1 MDVTGAPVAPG
12 SRSVGLREVGRRAVE
27 VYREVESTGVP
38 VTVTDNGRPIARIV
52 LIRREESWYQRMVRQ
67 GRVRPVKGDSHIPLD
82 GWTLPE
88 GLTLEALLAED
99 REEFVD

>member
-1 MDVTGAPVAPG
+1 MAPG

-52 LIRREESWYQRMVRQ
+52 PIRRGESWYQRMVRQ
-67 GRVRPVKGDSHIPLD
+67 GQVRPAKHPFRLPTDRYTLSEETDLD
-82 GWTLPE
+82 DFLFSE
-88 GLTLEALLAED
+88 RLED
-99 REEFVD
+99 R

>member
-1 MDVTGAPVAPG
+1 MDVTGAPVVPG

-38 VTVTDNGRPIARIV
+38 VTVTDHGRPIARIV
-52 LIRREESWYQRMVRQ
+52 PIRRGESWYQRMVRQ
-67 GRVRPVKGDSHIPLD
+67 GRVRSAKGDSHIPLD

-99 REEFVD
+99 REELVD